1 MSDIGNNISRT
12 SSPFSPGSMPSGR
25 ATNDASTRNSV
36 DAVSPSSSRIS
47 GDPVDVSKAAQW
59 LLEMD
64 RLPSIRADKV
74 AAAKAAINN
83 GTFDTDAQLA
93 VSVERMIDDIM

>member
-12 SSPFSPGSMPSGR
+12 SSPFSPGIMPSGR
-25 ATNDASTRNSV
+25 ATNDASARDSV
-36 DAVSPSSSRIS
+36 DAVPLSSSRIS
-47 GDPVDVSKAAQW
+47 GDRVEVSKAAQW

-74 AAAKAAINN
+74 AAATAAIKN
-83 GTFDTDAQLA
+83 GTLDTDAQLA
-93 VSVERMIDDIM
+93 ISVERMIDDIM

>member
-1 MSDIGNNISRT
+1 M
-12 SSPFSPGSMPSGR
+12 
-25 ATNDASTRNSV
+25 
-36 DAVSPSSSRIS
+36 
-47 GDPVDVSKAAQW
+47 SKAAQW

-64 RLPSIRADKV
+64 RLPSIRAEKV

-83 GTFDTDAQLA
+83 GTFDTEAQLA